1 MASFSNDVRGEI
13 CCTVTDKDKKYACLY
28 GIILFC
34 RHISEKSVTINTESE
49 KFFKLSCELIKSVFN
64 RNIIFETEIIQ
75 KKKGNTGYYINI
87 NDADSVRLIYEAYN
101 INIEKREINLKNIV
115 INSLNAFLAG
125 VFLICGSVTDP
136 EKEYHLEFTLPCEQL
151 YFDLDKL
158 LLSLGISSGRTE
170 RKKNTVLY
178 IKDSEN
184 IEDILT
190 FIGARQCTLNLMN
203 IKIFKDVR
211 NKVNRIANCDAAN
224 IDKVIA
230 AAVPQ
235 PSLAALD
242 RHRQRLAQLRAV
254 HFLHYIILLLH
265 DNLRAPSFDLF
276 VDLPVHLPRG
286 RVLLGG
292 IGKTTEPLEAYRTDK
307 FAQLGKLLLRL
318 GRESGDQRRAQH
330 HARHLQADL
339 FHQRRKALRAAAPV
353 HEL

>member
-158 LLSLGISSGRTE
+158 LLSLGISSGRAE

-178 IKDSEN
+178 ITDSEN

-224 IDKVIA
+224 IDKGIAASAKQINDIKIIKNAGKFEDLSAELKETANLRLFYPEYSLQELGDNLSKPIGRSGVNRRFLKLAVIA
-230 AAVPQ
+230 
-235 PSLAALD
+235 D
-242 RHRQRLAQLRAV
+242 E
-254 HFLHYIILLLH
+254 IIKK
-265 DNLRAPSFDLF
+265 DKDGEN
-276 VDLPVHLPRG
+276 
-286 RVLLGG
+286 
-292 IGKTTEPLEAYRTDK
+292 IGN
-307 FAQLGKLLLRL
+307 
-318 GRESGDQRRAQH
+318 
-330 HARHLQADL
+330 
-339 FHQRRKALRAAAPV
+339 
-353 HEL
+353 

>member
-125 VFLICGSVTDP
+125 VFLICGSV
-136 EKEYHLEFTLPCEQL
+136 
-151 YFDLDKL
+151 
-158 LLSLGISSGRTE
+158 
-170 RKKNTVLY
+170 
-178 IKDSEN
+178 

-230 AAVPQ
+230 ASAKQINDIKIIKNADKFEDLSAELKETANLRLLYPEY
-235 PSLAALD
+235 SLQELG
-242 RHRQRLAQLRAV
+242 
-254 HFLHYIILLLH
+254 
-265 DNLRAPSFDLF
+265 DNLSKPI
-276 VDLPVHLPRG
+276 G
-286 RVLLGG
+286 RSGVNRRFLKLAVIADEIIKKDKDGEN
-292 IGKTTEPLEAYRTDK
+292 IGN
-307 FAQLGKLLLRL
+307 
-318 GRESGDQRRAQH
+318 
-330 HARHLQADL
+330 
-339 FHQRRKALRAAAPV
+339 
-353 HEL
+353 